1 VSFGPSWVTIN
12 TWRLRFRWG
21 KMKLVGE
28 RPGARLVET
37 AQNNAIHGRERRRA
51 VRNAVHTPA
60 YASLNG
66 SAQAVSLVLCEILNI
81 SESGTCIQS
90 PGQMKVKRLLPL
102 ALDLSATGDRIYTT
116 GHVVWSESCGRAGI
130 RFPELPEISLL
141 QLRRWLQAND
151 AAGGATVAVAQS
163 DSHAE
168 NESDGLPHR
177 IVRARP
183 ASAAGYSSLIAEWV
197 EIEKEVELFGPNVSA
212 ALQLIAERALVLTW
226 ATGSAIAMR
235 SDVNSSELICEARAG
250 NESPELGARLDTD
263 SGFSGECVRGSST
276 LICDD
281 TEIDPRVDPKSCQRL
296 GIRSIVACPIIV
308 DKNQNIGILEVFSP
322 EAAAF
327 WDNDA
332 RTLERLAR
340 IITNAMIR
348 AKQPV
353 GKTPLIDQHE
363 GKQENKLE
371 LKPHKTLESEA
382 LTFGPSSRARLAIL
396 FACGIAVVIFS
407 VWLAAPWISDAM
419 TKFTSPPSSQAAE
432 VKPANA
438 DYVGM
443 TVADLQKIALQND
456 SAAQYSL
463 GMKYASGDGTAK
475 DYHAALNWF
484 LKAADNGNPRAAVK
498 VASCFW
504 AGKGTQQDFSRA
516 YFWGL
521 LAQAAGDETGRVIV
535 INSAPHLSD
544 HQRFAEQQEADS
556 WLRSHHMGSSTARAS
571 R

>member
-1 VSFGPSWVTIN
+1 MEI
-12 TWRLRFRWG
+12 
-21 KMKLVGE
+21 
-28 RPGARLVET
+28 
-37 AQNNAIHGRERRRA
+37 AQKNAIYGRERRRA
-51 VRNAVHTPA
+51 IRKPVHTPA

-66 SAQAVSLVLCEILNI
+66 SAQAVSLELCEILNI
-81 SESGTCIQS
+81 SESGTCIQA
-90 PGQMKVKRLLPL
+90 PEPMKVNRLLPL
-102 ALDLSATGDRIYTT
+102 ALDLSATGDRIYTI

-130 RFPELPEISLL
+130 RFPELPENSLL

-151 AAGGATVAVAQS
+151 AAGGMNLQIEPDT
-163 DSHAE
+163 HAE
-168 NESDGLPHR
+168 NESGGSAHR
-177 IVRARP
+177 AVHARP
-183 ASAAGYSSLIAEWV
+183 GSAAGYSSLIAEWA

-212 ALQLIAERALVLTW
+212 ALQLIAERALTLTW
-226 ATGSAIAMR
+226 ATGSAIALR
-235 SDVNSSELICEARAG
+235 SEASSSELICEARAG
-250 NESPELGARLDTD
+250 NDAPELADRLDTD
-263 SGFSGECVRGSST
+263 SGFSGECVRSGST

-281 TEIDPRVDPKSCQRL
+281 AELDPRVDSESCRRL
-296 GIRSIVACPIIV
+296 GIRSIVACPIIIE
-308 DKNQNIGILEVFSP
+308 KNQNIGILEVFSP
-322 EAAAF
+322 ESTAF

-340 IITNAMIR
+340 IIGNMIIR

-353 GKTPLIDQHE
+353 GKTALADQSE
-363 GKQENKLE
+363 VNQQNKLQ
-371 LKPHKTLESEA
+371 LKPDKSFESEV
-382 LTFGPSSRARLAIL
+382 LTFGPLPRARLAIL
-396 FACGIAVVIFS
+396 FVCGIAAVIFT

-419 TKFTSPPSSQAAE
+419 SKFTSPPSSQAAE
-432 VKPANA
+432 VKSASA

-443 TVADLQKIALQND
+443 SLADLEKVALQNN

-463 GMKYASGDGTAK
+463 GVKYASGNGVPR
-475 DYHAALNWF
+475 DYHAALGWF

-498 VASCFW
+498 IASCFW

-556 WLRSHHMGSSTARAS
+556 WLRSHHMGSSTTRAS

>member
-1 VSFGPSWVTIN
+1 
-12 TWRLRFRWG
+12 
-21 KMKLVGE
+21 M
-28 RPGARLVET
+28 ET
-37 AQNNAIHGRERRRA
+37 AENNAIYGRERRRS
-51 VRNAVHTPA
+51 VRKPVHTPA

-66 SAQAVSLVLCEILNI
+66 SAQAVSLELCEILNI
-81 SESGTCIQS
+81 SESGTCIQA
-90 PGQMKVKRLLPL
+90 PGPMKVNRLLPL
-102 ALDLSATGDRIYTT
+102 SLDLSETGDRIYTT

-141 QLRRWLQAND
+141 QLRRWLEAND
-151 AAGGATVAVAQS
+151 AAGGVNVAAEPDRHV
-163 DSHAE
+163 E
-168 NESDGLPHR
+168 NESGGSAQR
-177 IVRARP
+177 TVRARP
-183 ASAAGYSSLIAEWV
+183 SSAAGYSSLIAEWA
-197 EIEKEVELFGPNVSA
+197 EIEKDVELFGPNLSA
-212 ALQLIAERALVLTW
+212 ALQLIAERALALTW
-226 ATGSAIAMR
+226 ATGSAIALRREIM
-235 SDVNSSELICEARAG
+235 SSELICEARAG

-263 SGFSGECVRGSST
+263 SGFSGECVRSGST

-281 TEIDPRVDPKSCQRL
+281 AEMDPRVDPRSCRML
-296 GIRSIVACPIIV
+296 GIRSIIACPIII

-322 EAAAF
+322 EATAF

-340 IITNAMIR
+340 IIGNAIIR

-353 GKTPLIDQHE
+353 GKTPLAE
-363 GKQENKLE
+363 SEVKQENALQ
-371 LKPHKTLESEA
+371 LKPDKSLETEVLS
-382 LTFGPSSRARLAIL
+382 FGPSPRARLAIL
-396 FACGIAVVIFS
+396 FACGIAAVIFS

-432 VKPANA
+432 PKPASS

-443 TVADLQKIALQND
+443 TVADLVKIALQND

-463 GMKYASGDGTAK
+463 AMKYASGNGTAK
-475 DYHAALNWF
+475 DYHAALGWF

-498 VASCFW
+498 IASCFW

-556 WLRSHHMGSSTARAS
+556 WLRSHHMGSTSARAS
-571 R
+571 Q

>member
-1 VSFGPSWVTIN
+1 
-12 TWRLRFRWG
+12 
-21 KMKLVGE
+21 MKLVRE
-28 RPGARLVET
+28 RPGARLVEI

-51 VRNAVHTPA
+51 VRNKVHTPA

-66 SAQAVSLVLCEILNI
+66 SAQAVSLELCEILNI
-81 SESGTCIQS
+81 SESGTCIQA
-90 PGQMKVKRLLPL
+90 PGPMKVNRLLPL

-130 RFPELPEISLL
+130 RFPELPENSLL
-141 QLRRWLQAND
+141 QLRRWLQANE
-151 AAGGATVAVAQS
+151 AAGSVSVAAES
-163 DSHAE
+163 GPHIE
-168 NESDGLPHR
+168 NESSGSAQR
-177 IVRARP
+177 TMRARP
-183 ASAAGYSSLIAEWV
+183 ASAAGYSSLIAEWA
-197 EIEKEVELFGPNVSA
+197 EIEKDVELFGPNVSA
-212 ALQLIAERALVLTW
+212 ALQLIAERALALTW
-226 ATGSAIAMR
+226 ATGSAVALR
-235 SDVNSSELICEARAG
+235 SEINSAELICEARAG

-263 SGFSGECVRGSST
+263 SGFSGECVRSGNT

-281 TEIDPRVDPKSCQRL
+281 AEMDARVDPRSCRRL
-296 GIRSIVACPIIV
+296 GIRSIIACPIIV

-322 EAAAF
+322 EATAF

-340 IITNAMIR
+340 IIANAIIR

-353 GKTPLIDQHE
+353 GKTPVLGAE
-363 GKQENKLE
+363 LKQENKLQ
-371 LKPHKTLESEA
+371 LKPDKSLESEA
-382 LTFGPSSRARLAIL
+382 LTYGPSPRARLAIL
-396 FACGIAVVIFS
+396 FACGIATVIFS

-419 TKFTSPPSSQAAE
+419 NKFTSPPSSQAAE
-432 VKPANA
+432 VKPASA
-438 DYVGM
+438 DYVGL
-443 TVADLQKIALQND
+443 TVADLEKIASQND
-456 SAAQYSL
+456 AAAQYAL

-475 DYHAALNWF
+475 DYHAALGWF

-498 VASCFW
+498 IASCFW
-504 AGKGTQQDFSRA
+504 AGKGTQQDFGRA

-544 HQRFAEQQEADS
+544 HHRSAEQQEADS
-556 WLRSHHMGSSTARAS
+556 WLRSHHMGSTARAS